1 MHGEAAPA
9 TKVESFNRFS
19 QWVGFGNGGVIAGNN
34 PVEQEKTAK
43 SVRRRSRSGD
53 HPRRL
58 GRCRLDRRADG
69 HAEREGAVPAGN
81 ALEARMRQYAES
93 WGSFAYTLTTFSPVV
108 DGEVLPEA
116 PWQALAGGAGRDVDL
131 IIGHNRHEYR
141 LRHLR

>member
-1 MHGEAAPA
+1 
-9 TKVESFNRFS
+9 
-19 QWVGFGNGGVIAGNN
+19 
-34 PVEQEKTAK
+34 
-43 SVRRRSRSGD
+43 
-53 HPRRL
+53 
-58 GRCRLDRRADG
+58 
-69 HAEREGAVPAGN
+69 
-81 ALEARMRQYAES
+81 MRQYAES